1 LNPLEESAVV
11 ETGREYKTAVYEQF
25 ALIGKALCSAPRL
38 EILDVLQQAERTVEV
53 LAAQVGLSVA
63 NTSHHLQVL
72 KRGRLVASE
81 RRGQHVVYRLAD
93 PAVAVAL
100 RAVRLLG
107 ERRLSEIER
116 VTDEFLGDR
125 EGMEVVDE
133 DALVARV
140 ARGDCIVLDVRPS
153 EEYEA
158 GHLARA
164 ISMPLE
170 DLERRLA
177 ELPRDVPIVAYCR
190 GPYCVL
196 AVSAV
201 ETLRR
206 HGFDAV
212 RAREGVREWRELGLS
227 VTAPEQEMTDD
238 DG

>member
-1 LNPLEESAVV
+1 MK
-11 ETGREYKTAVYEQF
+11 GREYKSAVYEQF
-25 ALIGKALCSAPRL
+25 ALIGKALCSGPRL

-53 LAAQVGLSVA
+53 LAAEAGLSVA

-72 KRGRLVASE
+72 KRGRLVESE

-93 PAVAVAL
+93 PAVGEAL
-100 RAVRLLG
+100 RAVRVLG

-116 VTDEFLGDR
+116 VTVEFLGDR
-125 EGMEVVDE
+125 DGMEAVEE
-133 DALVARV
+133 DALVRRV
-140 ARGDCIVLDVRPS
+140 VNGDCVVLDVRPS
-153 EEYEA
+153 EEYAA
-158 GHLARA
+158 GHLASA

-170 DLERRLA
+170 QLERRLA
-177 ELPRDVPIVAYCR
+177 ELPRDRPIVAYCR

-201 ETLRR
+201 EALRR

-212 RAREGVREWRELGLS
+212 RAAEGVQDWRELGLT
-227 VTAPEQEMTDD
+227 VTDS

>member
-1 LNPLEESAVV
+1 MKSD
-11 ETGREYKTAVYEQF
+11 REYKTAVHEQF
-25 ALIGKALCSAPRL
+25 ALIGKALCSGPRL
-38 EILDVLQQAERTVEV
+38 EILDVLEQAERTVEV
-53 LAAQVGLSVA
+53 LAAEVGLSVA

-72 KRGRLVASE
+72 KRSRVVESE
-81 RRGQHVVYRLAD
+81 RRGRHVVYRLAD
-93 PAVAVAL
+93 PAVADVL

-107 ERRLSEIER
+107 ERRLSEIQR
-116 VTDEFLGDR
+116 VTTEFLADR

-133 DALVARV
+133 DVLLTRV
-140 ARGDCIVLDVRPS
+140 ANGDCVVLDVRPP
-153 EEYEA
+153 EEYA
-158 GHLARA
+158 ASHLTGA

-170 DLERRLA
+170 LLERRLA

-201 ETLRR
+201 ETLRS

-212 RAREGVREWRELGLS
+212 RAPEGVQEWRGLGLK
-227 VTAPEQEMTDD
+227 VTDS

>member
-1 LNPLEESAVV
+1 MR
-11 ETGREYKTAVYEQF
+11 GREYKRAVYEQF
-25 ALIGKALCSAPRL
+25 ALVGKALCSGPRL
-38 EILDVLQQAERTVEV
+38 EMLDVLSQAERTVEV
-53 LAAQVGLSVA
+53 LASEVGLSVA

-72 KRGRLVASE
+72 KRGRLVES
-81 RRGQHVVYRLAD
+81 RRHGQHVVYRLAD
-93 PAVAVAL
+93 PAVDDAL
-100 RAVRLLG
+100 RAVRVLG

-116 VTDEFLGDR
+116 VTTEFLGDR

-140 ARGDCIVLDVRPS
+140 ANGDCVVLDVRPA
-153 EEYEA
+153 EEYA
-158 GHLARA
+158 AAHLASA

-170 DLERRLA
+170 QLEQRLA

-212 RAREGVREWRELGLS
+212 RAPEGVQEWRELGLK
-227 VTAPEQEMTDD
+227 VIDPN
-238 DG
+238 G